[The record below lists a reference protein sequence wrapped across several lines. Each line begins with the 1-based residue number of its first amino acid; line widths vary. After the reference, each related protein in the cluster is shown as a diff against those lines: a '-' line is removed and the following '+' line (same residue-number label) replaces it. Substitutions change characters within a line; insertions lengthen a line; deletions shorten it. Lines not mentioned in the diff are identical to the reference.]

1 MLRNVIMKTAGYV
14 DINNITVVKDTVFL
28 CWVSPK
34 TSKINYTLNKEQWL
48 WLRPSPSSVCL
59 LGLIC
64 PNHQIQQGAFYLIFQ
79 ILKIFSCKM
88 AQSPIVCL
96 NMLKGKKKKKIE
108 KEKRKEKWKKKGN
121 RKKREKKERR
131 KKIKRREKMRQNQ
144 QGGEREQHLVL
155 QEDDHWW
162 PCSYHSVYI
171 VIKRKPKCIYLKDL
185 RK

>member
-1 MLRNVIMKTAGYV
+1 MKTAGYV

-96 NMLKGKKKKKIE
+96 NMLKEKKKKKIE
-108 KEKRKEKWKKKGN
+108 KEKRKKKEKKNEK
-121 RKKREKKERR
+121 RKEIEKKE
-131 KKIKRREKMRQNQ
+131 KKKKEEK
-144 QGGEREQHLVL
+144 
-155 QEDDHWW
+155 
-162 PCSYHSVYI
+162 
-171 VIKRKPKCIYLKDL
+171 K
-185 RK
+185 